1 MKRFLPK
8 STFSQTVVL
17 IGLLLLANQMVSYLS
32 ITHYFISPS
41 YNQINTLVS
50 NQIATLFLSDLDT
63 LSTEEK
69 HKLKQQTGV
78 TFHDQKSAMHAGLS
92 RATYYD
98 FMAKSISEKLG
109 IETEVRIKTGKRYI
123 VWIKHASDDSLWISI
138 PLVGIGEE
146 ELSPLTMY
154 FIVIGGLSVLG
165 GWLFVRRLNK
175 PLQALQHAAKRVGLG
190 KFPDPLPLEG
200 STEIIAVT
208 KAFNRMSQNIKQ
220 LESDRLLMTAGISHD
235 LRTPLTRM
243 RLASEMLPED
253 QDWIKQGIEHDIED
267 MNAIIDQFIDYARQD
282 QQEPLEIR
290 NLNDLIKEL
299 VHARRVEESY
309 TITLK
314 LSEIPSLPLRVVG
327 IKRVLE
333 NLIENAFRYGSER
346 IEILTQFNQSEAN
359 ISCEIRDFG
368 EGIEERQIPM
378 LFNPFAQGDKARGMQ
393 GSGLGLAISKR
404 IIESHEGEMVFYNH
418 RLGGLVAGFQLKLG
432 YTPKKTRPR
441 SNSE

>member
-8 STFSQTVVL
+8 TTFSQTVIL
-17 IGLLLLANQMVSYLS
+17 IGLLLLANQIVSYLS

-50 NQIATLFLSDLDT
+50 NQVATLFLSDLDT
-63 LSTEEK
+63 LSAEEK
-69 HKLKQQTGV
+69 RKLQQQTGV
-78 TFHDQKSAMHAGLS
+78 TFHNSKSAMHAGLS
-92 RATYYD
+92 HATYYD

-109 IETEVRIKTGKRYI
+109 KETEVRIKTGKRYV
-123 VWIKHASDDSLWISI
+123 VWIKYAADESVWISI

-175 PLQALQHAAKRVGLG
+175 PLQALQRAAKQVGLG
-190 KFPDPLPLEG
+190 QFPDPLPLEG

-208 KAFNRMSQNIKQ
+208 KAFNRMSHNIKQ
-220 LESDRLLMTAGISHD
+220 LESDRVLMTAGISHD

-243 RLASEMLPED
+243 RLASEMLPEE

-282 QQEPLEIR
+282 QQETKETS
-290 NLNDLIKEL
+290 NLNDLIEDL
-299 VHARRVEESY
+299 VRARRIDETH
-309 TITLK
+309 TIALK
-314 LSEIPSLPLRVVG
+314 LSNLPPLKLRILG

-346 IEILTQFNQSEAN
+346 IEIFTQFNEASGT
-359 ISCEIRDFG
+359 ITCGIRDFG
-368 EGIEERQIPM
+368 EGIEDSQIPM

-393 GSGLGLAISKR
+393 GSGLGLAIAKR
-404 IIESHEGEMVFYNH
+404 IVESHDGEMIFYNH
-418 RLGGLVAGFQLKLG
+418 RLGGLVAGFELKLG
-432 YTPKKTRPR
+432 YTPKKDRKTAK
-441 SNSE
+441 

>member
-63 LSTEEK
+63 LSDEEK
-69 HKLKQQTGV
+69 QKLQKQTGV
-78 TFHDQKSAMHAGLS
+78 TFHNATSAMHAGLS

-98 FMAKSISEKLG
+98 FMAKSISQKLG
-109 IETEVRIKTGKRYI
+109 KETEVRIKTGKRYI

-175 PLQALQHAAKRVGLG
+175 PLQALQYAAKQVGLG

-208 KAFNRMSQNIKQ
+208 KAFNRMSQNINQ

-282 QQEPLEIR
+282 QQETLEIR
-290 NLNDLIKEL
+290 NLNELIKEL
-299 VHARRVEESY
+299 VHARRIEASH

-314 LSEIPSLPLRVVG
+314 LSELPSLPLRVVG

-346 IEILTQFNQSEAN
+346 IEIVTHFNESDAN
-359 ISCEIRDFG
+359 INCEIRDFG
-368 EGIEERQIPM
+368 EGIEESQIPM

-418 RLGGLVAGFQLKLG
+418 RLGGLVAGFQLTLG
-432 YTPKKTRPR
+432 RKPKKRQKNTA
-441 SNSE
+441 